1 MGPISASSR
10 TLTFATVLEISGSLL
25 AAPGCIIVSDDDS
38 ADGFITVFNDSDTLF
53 IDDVRLAP
61 VGTVSFGPNQVP
73 EGIDVGESVEFGVE
87 CDFYDLRLTDI
98 KADVECL
105 VTDIDL
111 CLRDAEVS
119 FGENSC
125 SIINANGTGTDK
137 AGVVTKGAGKAK
149 AAAPDASST
158 QI

>member
-1 MGPISASSR
+1 MGPMSASSR
-10 TLTFATVLEISGSLL
+10 TLTFATVLAISGSLL
-25 AAPGCIIVSDDDS
+25 AAPGCIIVSDDDDGV
-38 ADGFITVFNDSDTLF
+38 DGFITVFNDSDTLF

-73 EGIDVGESVEFGVE
+73 EGIAAGESVEFGVE

-119 FGENSC
+119 FGEDSC

-137 AGVVTKGAGKAK
+137 QGVVKKGAGKA
-149 AAAPDASST
+149 AAAKDASST

>member
-1 MGPISASSR
+1 MSASSR
-10 TLTFATVLEISGSLL
+10 TLTFATVLAISGSLL
-25 AAPGCIIVSDDDS
+25 AAPGCIIVSDDDGD
-38 ADGFITVFNDSDTLF
+38 ADGYITIFNDSDTLF

-61 VGTVSFGPNQVP
+61 IGTSSFGPNQVP
-73 EGIDVGESVEFGVE
+73 EGIAVGESVEFGVD
-87 CDFYDLRLTDI
+87 CDFYDLRLTDLE
-98 KADVECL
+98 ADVECL

-125 SIINANGTGTDK
+125 SIINVNGTGTDK
-137 AGVVTKGAGKAK
+137 PGVVKKGEGKTG